1 MSSDPLVP
9 EATATTSLG
18 VTTSLGGL
26 LRDSS
31 LYFVGNVAF
40 KVIGFIMIPFYAH
53 FLSPEQSGVLNLVE
67 LAIQVVAI
75 AFGLQA
81 AGAAL
86 ARIYHDQ
93 TTDAGRREAVSTTLI
108 GTIGL
113 AAAVGVVA
121 VVFAGPIATAVSLE
135 GQTGL
140 LRMAFLAMFFSSIV
154 EIALV
159 YERMLNRPRF
169 YLAYSIA
176 TLVTTLSLNILLIGV
191 VHLGV
196 MGFIISK
203 LVVAICGCAYLL
215 IRVWGEVGA
224 IWRGSLAGAL
234 ARFGAPLIVSGAAY
248 FAIHFSDRLFLAHV
262 SKADVGVYSMAYNF
276 AFLISVVIGDSF
288 TKVWGVSFYS
298 YASGDG
304 WQDRLAK
311 IGRWLI
317 FVLGTSAMGISLFGR
332 DVLTLMVP
340 PSYYPPMLMLPV
352 LVFGYFLR
360 EVGDF
365 FNSTLLVGSGSGLV
379 GRIAVGGAVIN
390 LALNAALIPDYGI
403 WGAAWAT
410 FGTWALYCTVCW
422 IYAGRQHRLPIT
434 PWPLALVLILSAGIL
449 WERTALDF
457 PGPFKSLGADLLAFA
472 VFMAAC
478 TVFYLR
484 VAERQEAWSAAL
496 RLAGS
501 MRPARAGHEP

>member
-1 MSSDPLVP
+1 MPSEPILPDAAPD
-9 EATATTSLG
+9 AR
-18 VTTSLGGL
+18 LGGL

-53 FLSPEQSGVLNLVE
+53 FLTPEQSGVLNLVE

-75 AFGLQA
+75 SFGLQA
-81 AGAAL
+81 AGSAL
-86 ARIYHDQ
+86 ARIYHDA
-93 TTDAGRREAVSTTLI
+93 TDDAGRREVVSTALI
-108 GTIGL
+108 GTLLL
-113 AAAVGVVA
+113 AGAIAVLGEIC
-121 VVFAGPIATAVSLE
+121 AGPISVAVSLQ
-135 GQTGL
+135 GQAGL
-140 LRMAFLAMFFSSIV
+140 LRLAFCAMFFSSSV

-169 YLAYSIA
+169 YLAYSIV
-176 TLVTTLSLNILLIGV
+176 TLVITLSLNIALIGF

-203 LVVAICGCAYLL
+203 LAVAVGGCVYLL
-215 IRVWGEVGA
+215 LRVWREVGA
-224 IWRGSLAGAL
+224 AFRPPVARAL
-234 ARFGAPLIVSGAAY
+234 ARFGAPLIVSGASY

-262 SKADVGVYSMAYNF
+262 SKADVGVYSLAYNF

-304 WQDRLAK
+304 WQERLAV

-317 FVLGTSAMGISLFGR
+317 LVLGASAMGISLFGR

-340 PSYYPPMLMLPV
+340 ASYDPPMLMLPV

-365 FNSTLLVGSGSGLV
+365 FNSTLLIGIGSGLV
-379 GRIAVGGAVIN
+379 GRIAVLGAALN
-390 LALNAALIPDYGI
+390 LALNALLIPVYGI

-410 FGTWALYCTVCW
+410 FGTWAIYCALCW
-422 IYAGRQHRLPIT
+422 AFAGRQHKLPIT
-434 PWPLALVLILSAGIL
+434 PWPLAVILGISAVTL
-449 WERTALDF
+449 WERNLLSVEGALRN
-457 PGPFKSLGADLLAFA
+457 LGADCLAFA
-472 VFMAAC
+472 LFMVA
-478 TVFYLR
+478 VGVLYLR
-484 VAERQEAWSAAL
+484 PAERSAARNL
-496 RLAGS
+496 GRKKALLF
-501 MRPARAGHEP
+501 

>member
-1 MSSDPLVP
+1 MPPDPVLSD
-9 EATATTSLG
+9 ATPNAR
-18 VTTSLGGL
+18 LGGL

-53 FLSPEQSGVLNLVE
+53 FLTPEQSGVLNLVE
-67 LAIQVVAI
+67 LAITIVAI

-86 ARIYHDQ
+86 ARIYHDAAD
-93 TTDAGRREAVSTTLI
+93 DAGRREAVSTALI
-108 GTIGL
+108 GTVVLAGATAAL
-113 AAAVGVVA
+113 AA
-121 VVFAGPIATAVSLE
+121 VFAGPISVAVSLQ
-135 GQTGL
+135 GQAEL
-140 LRMAFLAMFFSSIV
+140 LRLAFCAMFFSSVV

-169 YLAYSIA
+169 YLAYSIV
-176 TLVTTLSLNILLIGV
+176 TLITTLSLNIALIGY

-196 MGFIISK
+196 LGFIISK
-203 LVVAICGCAYLL
+203 LAVAVGGCVYLL
-215 IRVWGEVGA
+215 HRVWREVGA
-224 IWRGSLAGAL
+224 VFRPAVAGAL
-234 ARFGAPLIVSGAAY
+234 ARFGAPLVVSGASY

-304 WQDRLAK
+304 WQERLDM

-340 PSYYPPMLMLPV
+340 ASYYPPMLMLPV

-365 FNSTLLVGSGSGLV
+365 FNSTLLIGLGSGLV
-379 GRIAVGGAVIN
+379 GRIAVLGAVLN
-390 LALNAALIPDYGI
+390 LALNALLIPVYGI

-410 FGTWALYCTVCW
+410 FGTWALYCALCW
-422 IYAGRQHRLPIT
+422 IYAGRHHKLPIT
-434 PWPLALVLILSAGIL
+434 PWPLAVMLGLSAITL
-449 WERTALDF
+449 WERNLLGLEGALRN
-457 PGPFKSLGADLLAFA
+457 LGADCLAFA
-472 VFMAAC
+472 LFMVAV
-478 TVFYLR
+478 TVLYLR
-484 VAERQEAWSAAL
+484 PAERSAAL
-496 RLAGS
+496 KLGRKKALLF
-501 MRPARAGHEP
+501 